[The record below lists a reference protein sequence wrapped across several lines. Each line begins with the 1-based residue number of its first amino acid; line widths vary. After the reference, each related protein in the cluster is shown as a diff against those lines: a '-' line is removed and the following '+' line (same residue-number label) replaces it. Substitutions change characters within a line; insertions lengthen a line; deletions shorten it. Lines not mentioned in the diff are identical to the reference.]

1 MILVISYFRLYNR
14 SNFGKKFAWYL
25 EILFWRALSLLKK
38 GTVYSKRVSVFHL
51 HQTNSKFRLTKMSYY
66 MSNYN
71 KTFVIE
77 NLFNYFTIRDF
88 FFNFFRV
95 VKGRGKKLS
104 FAVETISI
112 RVKIIQSPEDIYMY
126 LKI

>member
-1 MILVISYFRLYNR
+1 
-14 SNFGKKFAWYL
+14 
-25 EILFWRALSLLKK
+25 
-38 GTVYSKRVSVFHL
+38 
-51 HQTNSKFRLTKMSYY
+51 MSYY

-71 KTFVIE
+71 KAFAIE
-77 NLFNYFTIRDF
+77 NIFNNFTIRDF
-88 FFNFFRV
+88 FFNFLRV

-104 FAVETISI
+104 FAVEIISI